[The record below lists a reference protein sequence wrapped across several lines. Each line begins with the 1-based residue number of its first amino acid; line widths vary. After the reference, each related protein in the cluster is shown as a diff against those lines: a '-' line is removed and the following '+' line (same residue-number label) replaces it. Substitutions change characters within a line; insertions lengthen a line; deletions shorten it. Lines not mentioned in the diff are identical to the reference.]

1 MGGMKTRIATTI
13 AAISLA
19 LPMAL
24 ISFGAPAAQEDGSCV
39 NARQAQ
45 QWVEAGDILQL
56 RDAAQ
61 REGVNPKYIGDARLC
76 GPEGSRHW
84 VVSVINE
91 SGDSKRISL
100 NAQAN

>member
-1 MGGMKTRIATTI
+1 MKSTIATTI
-13 AAISLA
+13 AAVSLA

-24 ISFGAPAAQEDGSCV
+24 FSFGAPAAQEDGNCV

-45 QWVEAGDILQL
+45 LWVESGEVLQL

-61 REGVNPKYIGDARLC
+61 REGVNPKYIGDAQLC
-76 GPEGSRHW
+76 GPDGGRHW
-84 VVSVINE
+84 VVSVMNE
-91 SGDSKRISL
+91 SGDSRRISL

>member
-1 MGGMKTRIATTI
+1 MKTMIATTI
-13 AAISLA
+13 AAVSLA

-24 ISFGAPAAQEDGSCV
+24 FSYRAPAAQEDGNCV
-39 NARQAQ
+39 SARQAQ
-45 QWVEAGDILQL
+45 QWVESGEILQL

-76 GPEGSRHW
+76 GPDGARHW

-91 SGDSKRISL
+91 SGDSRRISL
-100 NAQAN
+100 NAQGN